1 MFCFGN
7 SLVATVRPEWLAV
20 LPAGSGGVLRRA
32 LANSPDTFIRG
43 LGVSLGGLS
52 ESSSHMNKLVFAN
65 LLHRPLRSLISVS
78 AVAIEVIMMLTI
90 IAIMMGQL
98 TGQKRLNNGIGAD
111 LIVRPGNA
119 TFLNGVSG
127 APISVRVAPI
137 LGALPHVA
145 VASPVITNLSM
156 SDGLEVLWGIDY
168 ASYSRL
174 SPFVFL
180 SGGPLREP
188 YDVMV
193 DDVFASSTGGHHVGE
208 TIMILKHPFRIC
220 GIFEHGKG
228 GRKLISIATLGSLIG
243 SDGKASAF
251 YLKADDPKNIEAIT
265 HEVLSTRGM
274 ENYQVMT
281 MNEWLSLMTPD
292 KIPALNIALD
302 VVIGIAVII
311 GFLVIFQS
319 MYTSVLERTREIG
332 ILKSMGASKLAIV
345 GVVLR
350 ETTVLAAVGVMA
362 GVALS
367 FAVKAFLGHRYPTL
381 YLDMNSGLVA
391 KGAAIALVGSV
402 AGAFYPAWMA
412 ARKDPIDA
420 LAYE

>member
-1 MFCFGN
+1 
-7 SLVATVRPEWLAV
+7 
-20 LPAGSGGVLRRA
+20 
-32 LANSPDTFIRG
+32 
-43 LGVSLGGLS
+43 
-52 ESSSHMNKLVFAN
+52 MNKLIFAN
-65 LLHRPLRSLISVS
+65 LLHRPLRSVISVL

-90 IAIMMGQL
+90 IAIMVGQL

-111 LIVRPGNA
+111 LIVRPSNA
-119 TFLNGVSG
+119 IVFNGVGG
-127 APISVRVAPI
+127 ASIPAK
-137 LGALPHVA
+137 LADFLATLPHVA
-145 VASPVITNLSM
+145 AASPVITNLSM

-180 SGGPLREP
+180 SGGPLKEP

-193 DDVFASSTGGHHVGE
+193 DDVYATTGKGHQVGE
-208 TIMILKHPFRIC
+208 TIMIQKHPFRIC

-228 GRKLISIATLGSLIG
+228 GRKLISIDTLGELMG
-243 SDGKASAF
+243 GAEGKASAF
-251 YLKADDPKNIEAIT
+251 YVKVDRPENIKLVESEIHAA
-265 HEVLSTRGM
+265 HGL
-274 ENYQVMT
+274 ENFQIMT
-281 MNEWLSLMTPD
+281 MDDWFSLMTPD
-292 KIPALNIALD
+292 HIPALDTAIN

-332 ILKSMGASKLAIV
+332 ILKSMGASRLTIV
-345 GVVLR
+345 SVVLR
-350 ETTVLAAVGVMA
+350 ETAVLSVAGVVV

-367 FAVKAFLGHRYPTL
+367 FAVKGLLAEKFPTL
-381 YLDMNSGLVA
+381 FLDMNLAWVA
-391 KGAAIALVGSV
+391 RGAAIAFVGSV
-402 AGAFYPAWMA
+402 CGALYPAWMA